1 MPAPSKRSPDSVSDV
16 VRWGAFSCVVVPCVL
31 IMSGGS
37 VGGAAGAAAGLAAV
51 TCASRALLRQSERTA
66 ARVRVREVGRHRDR
80 SGRMGPGAHGSGRH
94 CDRRTPVN

>member
-16 VRWGAFSCVVVPCVL
+16 VRWGAFSCVLVPFVL
-31 IMSGGS
+31 IMSGAS

-51 TCASRALLRQSERTA
+51 TGACRALLRQSERTA

-80 SGRMGPGAHGSGRH
+80 AGHMGAAAHGGGRH
-94 CDRRTPVN
+94 CNRRTPVD